1 MHSTKDTAF
10 ALILELHKNS
20 DISDD
25 IFSCILQK
33 RGIKY
38 ERNTAESQNRQ
49 GSEGGSGNES

>member
-1 MHSTKDTAF
+1 MYSTKEAAF
-10 ALILELHKNS
+10 ALILELHKNG

-49 GSEGGSGNES
+49 GMGGSGNES